1 MTTNLKNN
9 FYSRRK
15 KEKEKFEV
23 WIQTTFIIMLSFIS
37 VLLLYY
43 VWIINVNAT
52 KWTSIQ
58 KLDIQ
63 MQQLILERENL
74 DVKIAELESLW
85 NIRSDADLELMEKAE
100 DPDYLVI
107 KEWVNYVYNY

>member
-15 KEKEKFEV
+15 QEKEKFQV
-23 WIQTTFIIMLSFIS
+23 WVQTTYIIMLSFIS

-52 KWTSIQ
+52 KGTSIQ

-63 MQQLILERENL
+63 MQQLKLEKELL
-74 DVKIAELESLW
+74 DVKIAELESLS
-85 NIRSDADLELMEKAE
+85 NIRSDDDLQIMEKAE
-100 DPDYLVI
+100 NPDYLVI
-107 KEWVNYVYNY
+107 QDWVNYVYNY